1 MQWSQSR
8 VLVLSKIS
16 LPFSE
21 TVQKLPASVFFSVL
35 RRKNSEMSSCKN
47 HTQQARNRGGGGS
60 NDSPRPRWRSKV
72 RSVKKEV
79 ILPLSLAFGG
89 NNVTVVSV
97 QNIHEKT
104 GFFLGSE
111 CKIFPARGGGDFPQ
125 PDSPLPPRL
134 SLRFLT
140 KCPFTRTFQPPAPEK
155 NLVTGLLNDR

>member
-8 VLVLSKIS
+8 VLVQSKIS

-47 HTQQARNRGGGGS
+47 HTQQARNRGGGS

-104 GFFLGSE
+104 GFFSGSE
-111 CKIFPARGGGDFPQ
+111 CKIFPALGEGGLHP
-125 PDSPLPPRL
+125 PPSPRL
-134 SLRFLT
+134 SLRSLT
-140 KCPFTRTFQPPAPEK
+140 KYPFTRTFELPPEK
-155 NLVTGLLNDR
+155 NLIMGLGRGLGG

>member
-104 GFFLGSE
+104 GFFSGSE
-111 CKIFPARGGGDFPQ
+111 CKIVPAPGGGL
-125 PDSPLPPRL
+125 SPTRL
-134 SLRFLT
+134 S
-140 KCPFTRTFQPPAPEK
+140 PPPAP
-155 NLVTGLLNDR
+155 LVASLPNKMSVHSDFPTPRPRKKSGYGPA